1 MACVVDESDLSTA
14 QPFCPANPSV
24 HRGITD
30 HLSRVYFTIC
40 NVEGLTQTGLCLF
53 NSLLLCPPFLW
64 ELWSLSLSPSLS
76 LSLLLSLSRSS
87 SRSRSLS
94 HSLFEETEN
103 FPGSSI
109 KWIWVWS
116 GHSNASHSLDAV
128 SSVKWNGPVINH
140 ELLVDQGAS
149 FIILNHLSHW
159 LIHH

>member
-64 ELWSLSLSPSLS
+64 ELWSLSRPRSHFRFCSLS
-76 LSLLLSLSRSS
+76 LALALALA
-87 SRSRSLS
+87 LS
-94 HSLFEETEN
+94 HTLCLRRQRIFLALPLSEFECGVDTVMH
-103 FPGSSI
+103 PI
-109 KWIWVWS
+109 
-116 GHSNASHSLDAV
+116 HLMQSHR
-128 SSVKWNGPVINH
+128 
-140 ELLVDQGAS
+140 
-149 FIILNHLSHW
+149 
-159 LIHH
+159 